1 MKIVI
6 ALKQVPARDSV
17 LRVDQSANWIGEDDL
32 SFEVNEP
39 GAYALEEGLDLKAK
53 HGGEVDVLC
62 AGPARATQA
71 IREALAKG
79 ADRAIHVEHDGLAS
93 LDPLQVASLLA
104 DAIRPEAADLI
115 LAGLQSDDLGYGQT
129 GVILAELL
137 GIPHS
142 TIVMGMEKI
151 DSGIRIKRELENGW
165 FQHVEMPL
173 PALVTVQSGIK
184 RLERAYAV
192 EHPLLRDY
200 TADGYTIALKQLIE
214 KVKPLVVLFPHT
226 YQVRDFAPKL
236 ATALGS
242 MLVSDVISQRV
253 EDGQLI
259 LTRQLFQGRLNV
271 DIGFSGAPP
280 YLASLQ
286 AGAHA
291 ADQVEAGTCEV
302 ETFTPEL
309 SPNQIRTRPAQ
320 PFREAQRAVDLASAE
335 RIVCAGRGIQEAEN
349 IPLVQRLADAL
360 GAELAASRPVCD
372 SGWLPAERQVG
383 SSGQTVAPKLYI
395 AVGVSGAI
403 QNLVGMKGSKT
414 IVAVNKDAAAPIFE
428 IADYG
433 IVGDLFE
440 VVPALADE
448 IRKQTEGDS

>member
-1 MKIVI
+1 M
-6 ALKQVPARDSV
+6 SV
-17 LRVDQSANWIGEDDL
+17 LAILEQAHGLWHRMSWETLAAAQQIAAEMGVQPQAAVIGE
-32 SFEVNEP
+32 
-39 GAYALEEGLDLKAK
+39 G
-53 HGGEVDVLC
+53 
-62 AGPARATQA
+62 
-71 IREALAKG
+71 RE
-79 ADRAIHVEHDGLAS
+79 LAS
-93 LDPLQVASLLA
+93 
-104 DAIRPEAADLI
+104 
-115 LAGLQSDDLGYGQT
+115 
-129 GVILAELL
+129 
-137 GIPHS
+137 
-142 TIVMGMEKI
+142 
-151 DSGIRIKRELENGW
+151 
-165 FQHVEMPL
+165 
-173 PALVTVQSGIK
+173 K
-184 RLERAYAV
+184 RLERVYAV
-192 EHPLLRDY
+192 DHPLLRDY
-200 TADGYTIALKQLIE
+200 TADGYATALKQLIE

-242 MLVSDVISQRV
+242 VLVSDVVGHRV
-253 EDGQLI
+253 ENGQLI

-280 YLASLQ
+280 YLASVQ

-335 RIVCAGRGIQEAEN
+335 RIVCAGRGLQGAEN

-403 QNLVGMKGSKT
+403 QHLVGMKGSKT
-414 IVAVNKDAAAPIFE
+414 IVAINKDATAPIFE

-440 VVPALADE
+440 VIPALADE
-448 IRKQTEGDS
+448 IRKQTQGDS